1 MSTNNTVSEEIVI
14 VGSRHGKLAD
24 QIESL
29 YKQESPIEVKDIR
42 KAVGDDIVYLSPVSG
57 SVDKL
62 AVGVYTKEFQR
73 LGCV

>member
-29 YKQESPIEVKDIR
+29 YKQESPIEVKDIKNTAGTVPFVFR
-42 KAVGDDIVYLSPVSG
+42 QVF
-57 SVDKL
+57 
-62 AVGVYTKEFQR
+62 E
-73 LGCV
+73 